1 MLAARRATTSRV
13 KEDFAMAIRDEGAVC
28 EERNESVSLDSPFRL
43 GLRERKRRR
52 LRREIVEIS
61 LDLFDSKGYENT
73 RVVDIVEELD
83 ISQPTFFRY
92 FPSKAAVLYEAASMA
107 LEEPLKRVPLLRAKS
122 PSVADYLKGLVRIYA
137 DVINEQAKLT
147 RMIACHGGTET
158 LKSFICPNALDT
170 AGKVEHQDGKF
181 YEQMQ
186 LPLLTQALEEG
197 QRSGEFD
204 PTIPVEQLRAMLWSI
219 LFAIVV
225 DWASMIEPPYDLQER
240 LAGAVDLFVNG
251 CKGPRAAAA

>member
-1 MLAARRATTSRV
+1 
-13 KEDFAMAIRDEGAVC
+13 MAIRDEGALC
-28 EERNESVSLDSPFRL
+28 EERSESATLDSPFRL

-61 LDLFDSKGYENT
+61 LDLFERKGYENT

-107 LEEPLKRVPLLRAKS
+107 LEEPLKRVPVLRAKA
-122 PSVADYLKGLVRIYA
+122 PSVAAYLKELVKIYA
-137 DVINEQAKLT
+137 DVIVDQATLT

-158 LKSFICPNALDT
+158 LKTFICPNALDT

-204 PTIPVEQLRAMLWSI
+204 AHVPVEQLRAMLWSI

-225 DWASMIEPPYDLQER
+225 DWASMIEPGYDLQER

-251 CKGPRAAAA
+251 CKGRMAAA

>member
-1 MLAARRATTSRV
+1 
-13 KEDFAMAIRDEGAVC
+13 MAIRDEGAVC
-28 EERNESVSLDSPFRL
+28 EERSESMTLDSPLRL

-61 LDLFDSKGYENT
+61 LELFETKGYENT

-107 LEEPLKRVPLLRAKS
+107 LEEPLKRVPVLRAKAKN
-122 PSVADYLKGLVRIYA
+122 VAEYLKELVRIYA
-137 DVINEQAKLT
+137 DVINDQATLT

-158 LKSFICPNALDT
+158 LKTFICPNALDT

-186 LPLLTQALEEG
+186 LPLLTQALEDG
-197 QRSGEFD
+197 QRTGEFD
-204 PTIPVEQLRAMLWSI
+204 PNLPVEQLRAMLWSI

-225 DWASMIEPPYDLQER
+225 DWASMVEPSYDLQDR

-251 CKGPRAAAA
+251 CRGRAAAA

>member
-1 MLAARRATTSRV
+1 
-13 KEDFAMAIRDEGAVC
+13 MAIRDEGALC
-28 EERNESVSLDSPFRL
+28 EERSESAALDSPFRL

-61 LDLFDSKGYENT
+61 LELFERKGYENT

-107 LEEPLKRVPLLRAKS
+107 LEEPLKRVPVLRAKA
-122 PSVADYLKGLVRIYA
+122 PDVAAYLKELVKIYA
-137 DVINEQAKLT
+137 DVIVDQSPLT

-204 PTIPVEQLRAMLWSI
+204 ANVPVQQLRAMLWSI

-225 DWASMIEPPYDLQER
+225 DWASMLEPSYDLQER

-251 CKGPRAAAA
+251 CKGRMAAA

>member
-1 MLAARRATTSRV
+1 
-13 KEDFAMAIRDEGAVC
+13 MAIRDEGALC
-28 EERNESVSLDSPFRL
+28 EERSESTALDSPFRL

-61 LDLFDSKGYENT
+61 LELFERKGYENT

-107 LEEPLKRVPLLRAKS
+107 LEEPLKRVPVLRAKA
-122 PSVADYLKGLVRIYA
+122 PNVAAYLKELVRIYA
-137 DVINEQAKLT
+137 DVIVDRATLT
-147 RMIACHGGTET
+147 RMIASHGGTET
-158 LKSFICPNALDT
+158 LKTFICPNALDT

-204 PTIPVEQLRAMLWSI
+204 AHVPVEQLRAMLWSI

-225 DWASMIEPPYDLQER
+225 DWASMPEPSYDLLER

-251 CKGPRAAAA
+251 CKGRMAAA